1 MNNNYENT
9 IESFIEFCDEMKI
22 GIESYT
28 AIRSKYKKYGKE
40 MDELQKEI
48 KKGYYLKK
56 IIKSYQKMINI
67 SKQFRS
73 EIEKEKDF
81 EAKKDI
87 FFILSTYIR
96 PIGRI
101 AVGILGSVYSIK
113 NISLR
118 NILLASCS
126 VGLLSQGIIDFADA
140 TKNTIDLVKQP
151 EEFKSKILKE
161 IDKSIKAYTALVDM
175 YTIAIN
181 KYDVESIDEFKSLC
195 KGDKNF
201 IEE

>member
-1 MNNNYENT
+1 
-9 IESFIEFCDEMKI
+9 
-22 GIESYT
+22 
-28 AIRSKYKKYGKE
+28 
-40 MDELQKEI
+40 
-48 KKGYYLKK
+48 
-56 IIKSYQKMINI
+56 MINI

-87 FFILSTYIR
+87 FFILSTYIG

-126 VGLLSQGIIDFADA
+126 GGLLSQGIIDFADA

-161 IDKSIKAYTALVDM
+161 IDKSIKVYTALVDM